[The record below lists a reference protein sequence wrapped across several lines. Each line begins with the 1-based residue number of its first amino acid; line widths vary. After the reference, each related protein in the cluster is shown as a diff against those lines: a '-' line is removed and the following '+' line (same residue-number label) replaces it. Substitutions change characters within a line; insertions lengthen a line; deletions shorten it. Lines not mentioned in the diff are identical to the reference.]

1 MAITQREG
9 LLEELTDLNRRL
21 EKVLR
26 ELDDYLETKRAYFPR
41 FYFVASQEL
50 VGVLASRDVQAVQ
63 VVLAKLFEGIASV
76 TAERAAQRGVLTP
89 ETFWKSN

>member
-1 MAITQREG
+1 MP
-9 LLEELTDLNRRL
+9 EELRDLHLRL

-50 VGVLASRDVQAVQ
+50 VGVLASRDAQTVQAV
-63 VVLAKLFEGIASV
+63 LHKLFEGIQSV
-76 TAERAAQRGVLTP
+76 RAAEGG
-89 ETFWKSN
+89 